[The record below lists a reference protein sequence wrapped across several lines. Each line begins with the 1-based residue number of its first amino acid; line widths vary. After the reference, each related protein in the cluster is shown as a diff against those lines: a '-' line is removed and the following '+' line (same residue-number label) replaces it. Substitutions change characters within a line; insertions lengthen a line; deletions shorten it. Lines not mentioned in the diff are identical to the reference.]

1 MARQGIKVVG
11 VIGNDAGWT
20 QILRGQKQ
28 IFGADRLVA
37 TELDHTRYDKV
48 VEACGGKGFWVE
60 RTADLKPALEEAF
73 ACPEP
78 ALINVKIGQSDFRKN
93 AISV

>member
-20 QILRGQKQ
+20 QILRGQRDM
-28 IFGADRLVA
+28 FGDARCVA
-37 TELDHTRYDKV
+37 TKLDHTRYDKV
-48 VEACGGKGFWVE
+48 AEALGARGFWAETPDQV
-60 RTADLKPALEEAF
+60 RSSLEQAF
-73 ACPEP
+73 DCAEP
-78 ALINVKIGQSDFRKN
+78 AIVNVRIGQSDFRKG